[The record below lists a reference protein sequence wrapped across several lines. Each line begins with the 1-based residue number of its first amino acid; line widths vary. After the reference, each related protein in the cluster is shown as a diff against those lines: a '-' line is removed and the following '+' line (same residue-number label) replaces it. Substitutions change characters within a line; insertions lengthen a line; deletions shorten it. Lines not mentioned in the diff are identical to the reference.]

1 MISRRGSGQLTK
13 RAAALA
19 VSMVMVLGMA
29 AAMPAQMVR
38 GNVMTA
44 HAWDHK
50 MDHTYFCEKI
60 GGNEV
65 RLVGVEIGDK
75 SMRIPSEVK
84 IDDQVYTVTEIG
96 DDFAA
101 GASLETIE
109 IPNSVKRIGDN
120 FARYSVLSNLIVPDD
135 IEYIGENFCSDC
147 ESLWKVTFNGS
158 KLEHLGEGA
167 FGGKDLP
174 VGHFKN
180 HPNKYGAVR
189 FGDWLVS
196 YFGTESEIKV
206 NELGVAQPIKGVIS
220 NAFALPNNVGYDPE
234 NIKSID
240 LDGIKY
246 IQDGAFKDCTN
257 LEEIKNSEAVEYVG
271 AYAFHYTKWYANE
284 KKNNTAK
291 LGKVLMWYKTN
302 GDVIDL
308 TSSSFKD
315 IKQVYRFAFVNCP
328 NAVTIKTASAVDI
341 SDVTVP
347 KAVSDP
353 VYEDELIG
361 ISKLVVDG
369 KEIAYNA
376 KKPVDSSLSKYTKL
390 LEGTALE
397 AELIEAKTKAVFKE
411 LGIQYYG
418 AGKKASGLSEAQT
431 QKIVGK
437 IHDHISEKYAYG
449 QQADTLFD
457 GYLAG
462 EKMDSAQ
469 FASLYAYMLRC
480 AGLESA
486 VVTRKA
492 DTTDRKGDYVYDH
505 SWTLVKIGANWY
517 HSDVCWDSASQGDT
531 LRYFLMSDTDVK
543 NFPLHDSWEISN
555 PMGLSVLEGVALPEC
570 KVQIGDTNGDG
581 MLTSADIEGYAD
593 IVLGKAKAKS
603 NTDMNFD
610 GKTNE
615 DDLVYLVRV
624 LDDHIFKPT
633 NTEVKPQYSIM
644 AINGKTLEMPKEGAG
659 KRKVLI
665 LDDKKILGDGCIT
678 SDFAAYTLPE
688 FTFANADD
696 FKSWDLGE
704 PGTTVQLSRAVTILR
719 PVWKNNV
726 KLGDVNFDGNIDIQD
741 AAAVIS
747 HINGVKVLSDKALKA
762 ANVYK
767 DDAIDIADVSR
778 IIGYVNGV
786 NQL

>member
-1 MISRRGSGQLTK
+1 MKK

-19 VSMVMVLGMA
+19 VSMVMVMGM
-29 AAMPAQMVR
+29 AAMPAQTVR
-38 GNVMTA
+38 GNVMTV
-44 HAWDHK
+44 HAWDQK
-50 MDHTYFCEKI
+50 FVHTYFCEKI
-60 GGNEV
+60 SSNEV

-75 SMRIPSEVK
+75 NMRIPSEVK
-84 IDDQVYTVTEIG
+84 IDDQVYTVAEIG
-96 DDFAA
+96 DDFAV
-101 GASLETIE
+101 GASLEAIE

-120 FARYSVLSNLIVPDD
+120 FARYSPLSNLIVPDD

-147 ESLWKVTFNGS
+147 QGLWRVTFNGS
-158 KLEHLGEGA
+158 KLEYLGEGA

-174 VGHFKN
+174 TGHYRN
-180 HPNKYGAVR
+180 HLNKYGAVC

-206 NELGVAQPIKGVIS
+206 NELGIVQPIKGIIS
-220 NAFALPNNVGYDPE
+220 DAFSLPNSVGYDPE

-240 LDGIKY
+240 LDGVKY
-246 IQDGAFKDCTN
+246 IRDGAFKDCTN
-257 LEEIKNSEAVEYVG
+257 LDEIKNGESVEYVG

-284 KKNNTAK
+284 KKKNTAK

-328 NAVTIKTASAVDI
+328 NAVTIKTASAMDI

-353 VYEDELIG
+353 AYEEELVG

-376 KKPVDSSLSKYTKL
+376 KKPVDSSLSKYVKL
-390 LEGTALE
+390 LEGTELE
-397 AELIEAKTKAVFKE
+397 AELIEAKTRAVFKE

-486 VVTRKA
+486 VVTRRA
-492 DTTDRKGDYVYDH
+492 DTKEYKGNYVYDH

-517 HSDVCWDSASQGDT
+517 HSDVCWDSASQGST
-531 LRYFLMSDTDVK
+531 LRYFLMSDTDVR
-543 NFPLHDSWEISN
+543 NLPLHDSWEISN

-581 MLTSADIEGYAD
+581 MLTSADIEGYAN
-593 IVLGKAKAKS
+593 IVLGKEKAKS
-603 NTDMNFD
+603 NTDINFD

-615 DDLVYLVRV
+615 DDLVCLVNV

-644 AINGKTLEMPKEGAG
+644 AINGKILEMPKESSG
-659 KRKVLI
+659 KHKVLI
-665 LDDKKILGDGCIT
+665 MDDKKILGDGCIT
-678 SDFAAYTLPE
+678 SDFVSYTLPE

-704 PGTTVQLSRAVTILR
+704 PGTIVQLSREVTILR

-747 HINGVKVLSDKALKA
+747 HINGVKALSDKAMKA

-767 DDAIDIADVSR
+767 DDTINIADVSR
-778 IIGYVNGV
+778 IIGYVNGM